1 MSILKGELAT
11 VRGLHLLMTAATV
24 GTILANGLAGCT
36 ATNSGPQRVH
46 VAITDAG
53 FVPPVIEV
61 KRGQP
66 VEVTFS
72 RSTDQTCGTDVV
84 FTTLHRGYDLPLNK
98 KVTVELAAADI
109 GDTLKYSCSMD
120 MLHGMFVAK

>member
-11 VRGLHLLMTAATV
+11 VRGLHLLLTAATV
-24 GTILANGLAGCT
+24 GTILANGIAGCSAPST
-36 ATNSGPQRVH
+36 GPQRVR
-46 VAITDAG
+46 VAITEAG
-53 FVPPVIEV
+53 FVPAMIEV
-61 KRGQP
+61 KRGRP

-72 RSTDQTCGTDVV
+72 RSTEQTCGTDVV

-98 KVTVELAAADI
+98 EVKVELAAADI

>member
-11 VRGLHLLMTAATV
+11 VRGLHLLLTAAAA
-24 GTILANGLAGCT
+24 GTILATGLAGCS
-36 ATNSGPQRVH
+36 ASSSGPQKVRVA
-46 VAITDAG
+46 VTDAG
-53 FVPPVIEV
+53 FVPPMIEV
-61 KRGQP
+61 KRGRP

-72 RSTDQTCGTDVV
+72 RTTDQTCGTDVV
-84 FTTLHRGYDLPLNK
+84 FSTLHRGYDLPLNK
-98 KVTVELAAADI
+98 EVKVELAAADI